1 MSLRTA
7 SSIYLETVSPS
18 LARAN
23 LYACIAAGCKL
34 AMFSQRCAL
43 AITERRHRMRY
54 PLKLPVSVRPSGLSA
69 AGQILAE
76 CKDIS
81 SQGVYFFLEEPLKS
95 GSQLE
100 IILTLPPEITRG
112 DPVRV
117 RCKARVQ
124 RTENIKEGRVGIAA
138 KIERYR
144 FLPGKRE
151 RCSC

>member
-1 MSLRTA
+1 M
-7 SSIYLETVSPS
+7 
-18 LARAN
+18 
-23 LYACIAAGCKL
+23 
-34 AMFSQRCAL
+34 

-54 PLKLPVSVRPSGLSA
+54 PLKLPVSVRPSGVSA
-69 AGQILAE
+69 AGEILAE
-76 CKDIS
+76 CKDVS

-100 IILTLPPEITRG
+100 IMLTLPPEITRG

-117 RCKARVQ
+117 RCEARVQ

-151 RCSC
+151 RRRAS